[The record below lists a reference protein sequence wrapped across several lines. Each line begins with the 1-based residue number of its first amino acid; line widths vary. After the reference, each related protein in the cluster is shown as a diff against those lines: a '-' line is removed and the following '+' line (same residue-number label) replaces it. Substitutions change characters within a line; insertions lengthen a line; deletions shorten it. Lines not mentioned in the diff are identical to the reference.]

1 MEKHK
6 GTHDKERKG
15 GKKKRSSGKKKN
27 VLKKQA
33 RDREDYW
40 QLGLNPPIPSF
51 RFIIGKAGLLQAS
64 LLLALQSK

>member
-1 MEKHK
+1 MIKK
-6 GTHDKERKG
+6 GKEERKKG
-15 GKKKRSSGKKKN
+15 AVVKKKCF
-27 VLKKQA
+27 KKQA